1 MTDDQRWRGFID
13 FIDEPLVT
21 GWAFDPRNP
30 NLPLLVQ
37 ITAAGGKTEIVKAN
51 IFRQD
56 LKDHGIGDG
65 RHGFVADL
73 QNFSALDGAIE
84 ISILGSDCVLAKE
97 IHLDALSLRSAV
109 PPIPESFV
117 ALMVLM
123 AAELRA
129 TADSAVQNGAGQ
141 VRPSGEI
148 QPPSTGRQLSAILL
162 ETARPERD
170 PDGLISKFLR
180 YEVIRSGGRDLKA
193 KLSGTTKDRLNVLLW
208 YIAEYSLR
216 WGRSLS
222 VPLSESQLRF
232 LNDPLPVDGFPA
244 SISVA
249 LWNLLR
255 RDRPDLIDITK
266 PEVENEALYWWCFEK
281 TLQLNLER
289 KLVTPEQVSAL
300 RRVDQA
306 PYGRFPL
313 STFMRL
319 HIAKNPELQCLNL
332 HSAAGRLAALHY
344 FLLLSCKHP
353 HIAELLPV
361 QSLRALLASRAD
373 GTNTFEDNLSFLLRD
388 APDAGNLAGQA
399 RSNSAG
405 GAGASNAGPL
415 QGARRDT
422 TSTARPCQAPDEG
435 VTVIGPI
442 EKTSGLGQATRLSY
456 QILERSTAPSLSAM
470 PFNVENPALIGFST
484 KIGYRPYDRPHRI
497 NLLHLNAEAV
507 PLAFSILP
515 EATFQNSY
523 NIGYF
528 FWELNKMPEAHF
540 LALDLLDE
548 IWVSSEYV
556 RTIYEAR
563 TDKPVVNVGMAVED
577 LPPDLRPHLGF
588 RQDGVFTFLTTFDS
602 FSFAER
608 KNPLAVIR
616 AFQAAFER
624 ENREVALIIKTW
636 NRSRVSDAYQVS
648 VWRVIDNL
656 IRDDPRIRVIDE
668 TFTYEQILSLKLAC
682 DCYVSLHRAE
692 GFGFG
697 MLEAMQLG
705 RPVIA
710 TAYSGNMEFC
720 TPDNCY
726 LVDYDLIA
734 VGHDEYPGVER
745 GSTWADPKIASAA
758 AAMREV
764 LYSRDE
770 MARRGMRAAQCVK
783 NNFSIDAISKRY
795 NRRLDSIRSLFDAP

>member
-1 MTDDQRWRGFID
+1 MSLHMTDDQRWRGFID
-13 FIDEPLVT
+13 YIDEPLLT
-21 GWAFDPRNP
+21 GWAFDTHHP

-37 ITAAGGKTEIVKAN
+37 VSAASGKTEIVRAN

-84 ISILGSDCVLAKE
+84 ISIFGSDCILANG
-97 IHLDALSLRSAV
+97 IHLDTLSLRNSI
-109 PPIPESFV
+109 PPIPESFS
-117 ALMVLM
+117 ALMMLT

-129 TADSAVQNGAGQ
+129 AESSAGQSGAGW
-141 VRPSGEI
+141 SC
-148 QPPSTGRQLSAILL
+148 PPDVALSSSTGRSLSAILQ
-162 ETARPERD
+162 EAAHPEHD

-180 YEVIRSGGRDLKA
+180 YEVIRSGGKELKS
-193 KLSGTTKDRLNVLLW
+193 KLLGTTKDRLDVLLW

-222 VPLSESQLRF
+222 IPLSETQVRF
-232 LNDPLPVDGFPA
+232 LNTPLPVADFPA

-255 RDRPDLIDITK
+255 RDRPDLLDVTK
-266 PEVENEALYWWCFEK
+266 PEVENEALYWWCIEK
-281 TLQLNLER
+281 TPQLNLQR
-289 KLVTPEQVSAL
+289 KLVTSDQASVL
-300 RRVDQA
+300 RKVDQA
-306 PYGRFPL
+306 SHCRFPL

-332 HSAAGRLAALHY
+332 HSGAGRLAALHY
-344 FLLLSCKHP
+344 FLLMSWKHP
-353 HIAELLPV
+353 HIADLLPI
-361 QSLRALLASRAD
+361 QSMRDLLARQAD
-373 GTNTFEDNLSFLLRD
+373 GTDTFEENLSFLLKD
-388 APDAGNLAGQA
+388 TTVAHNLASEA
-399 RSNSAG
+399 RWRSETRAAKSSRGVAQSAG
-405 GAGASNAGPL
+405 PGTTPAGDL
-415 QGARRDT
+415 QDEAE
-422 TSTARPCQAPDEG
+422 EG

-456 QILERSTAPSLSAM
+456 QILERSIVPSLSAL
-470 PFNVENPALIGFST
+470 PFNVENPALVGFSSRVD
-484 KIGYRPYDRPHRI
+484 YRPHNRPHLI
-497 NLLHLNAEAV
+497 NLFHINAESV

-515 EATFQNSY
+515 KTTFENSY

-528 FWELNKMPEAHF
+528 FWELNKMPAAHF
-540 LALDLLDE
+540 LALELLDE
-548 IWVSSEYV
+548 VWVSSDYV
-556 RTIYEAR
+556 RDIYASQ
-563 TDKPVVNVGMAVED
+563 THKPVVNVGMAVED
-577 LPPDLRPHLGF
+577 LPPNLKPHPDF
-588 RQDGVFTFLTTFDS
+588 CQDGAFTFLTTFDS

-608 KNPLAVIR
+608 KNPLAVVR

-624 ENREVALIIKTW
+624 ENREVSLIIKTW
-636 NRSRVSDAYQVS
+636 NRSRVSNAHQVG
-648 VWRVIDNL
+648 VWRAIDDL

-682 DCYVSLHRAE
+682 DCYISLHRAE

-720 TPDNCY
+720 RPENAY
-726 LVDYDLIA
+726 LVDYNL
-734 VGHDEYPGVER
+734 VLVNTDEYPSVER
-745 GSTWADPKIASAA
+745 GSAWAEPNIRSAEL
-758 AAMREV
+758 AMREV
-764 LYSRDE
+764 YANRDE
-770 MARRGMRAAQCVK
+770 ASRRGTNAARFVAE
-783 NNFSIDAISKRY
+783 NFSLAAVAKRFGQ
-795 NRRLDSIRSLFDAP
+795 RLQEIKS